1 MFDFF
6 GANTLLVVRF
16 LLAFIIVL
24 AVIGIAA
31 WALRGLGSTRT
42 SHAVRGRLPRLGVSD
57 YASVDSRADWCWSA
71 AITLSI
77 W

>member
-6 GANTLLVVRF
+6 GADTLLSIRF

-31 WALRGLGSTRT
+31 WAVRRLGSTRT
-42 SHAVRGRLPRLGVSD
+42 SHAVKHYHTWESVTTLLSTRG
-57 YASVDSRADWCWSA
+57 ADWCWSA